1 MESNAPSP
9 SLWQQT
15 KAFFGSGFWGGLL
28 KGALIGIPIALMAS
42 GLFSALP
49 DSWFAAKGTF
59 EAMASFRGLEVQLLF
74 NTIFGAATGSINGGI
89 QAVSALRDPTLIQSH
104 HSLDSPAKLRTI
116 AVMQD
121 DPNPAISRTI
131 QTILERGPRSSAS
144 ESLLMERL
152 EASTSQRL
160 H

>member
-1 MESNAPSP
+1 METRSPSP

-49 DSWFAAKGTF
+49 DSWFTAGGTF
-59 EAMASFRGLEVQLLF
+59 EAMASFRGLGVQLLF
-74 NTIFGAATGSINGGI
+74 NTIFGAASGSINGGI
-89 QAVSALRDPTLIQSH
+89 QAVSALRESTITPQPAIDAAAKSQTITRMQEAPNPTV
-104 HSLDSPAKLRTI
+104 SPA
-116 AVMQD
+116 
-121 DPNPAISRTI
+121 I
-131 QTILERGPRSSAS
+131 QTILERGSRGSAS
-144 ESLLMERL
+144 ESLLIERSEL
-152 EASTSQRL
+152 SSSPRL